1 MNMPK
6 VGDKVWFVP
15 GDNRRDGREI
25 TVTKIGKK
33 YFYSDYTKFDIVT
46 WEEVSDYSPGRC
58 FINKDA
64 YERMCAINEHRNELS
79 RLIKYLSDDEVEN
92 IYQMLSNRKNK

>member
-1 MNMPK
+1 MNIPK

-15 GDNRRDGREI
+15 GDNRRDGREL
-25 TVTKIGKK
+25 TVTKVGKK
-33 YFYSDYTKFDIVT
+33 YFYSNYTKFDAAS

-64 YERMCAINEHRNELS
+64 YEKVLLIYQYRNELS
-79 RLIKYLSDDEVEN
+79 RLIKYLSDDEVVN
-92 IYQMLSNRKNK
+92 LYQMLSNRKNK

>member
-1 MNMPK
+1 MNIPK

-15 GDNRRDGREI
+15 GLHREDAREI

-33 YFYSDYTKFDIVT
+33 YFYADYTKFDIVT

-64 YERMCAINEHRNELS
+64 YERTCAIDKYRNELS
-79 RLIKYLSDDEVEN
+79 QLIRYLSDDEVVN
-92 IYQMLSNRKNK
+92 LYQMLSNRKNK

>member
-1 MNMPK
+1 MNIPK
-6 VGDKVWFVP
+6 VGDKLWFVP

-33 YFYSDYTKFDIVT
+33 YFYADYTKFDAAS
-46 WEEVSDYSPGRC
+46 WEEMSDYSPGRC
-58 FINKDA
+58 FISKDE
-64 YERMCAINEHRNELS
+64 YEKVCLTNEHRNELS

-92 IYQMLSNRKNK
+92 LYQMLSNRKNK

>member
-1 MNMPK
+1 MSIPK

-15 GDNRRDGREI
+15 GFHSEDAREI

-33 YFYSDYTKFDIVT
+33 YFYADYTKFDIVT

-64 YERMCAINEHRNELS
+64 YERMCAINKYRNELS
-79 RLIKYLSDDEVEN
+79 QLIRYLSDDEVVN
-92 IYQMLSNRKNK
+92 LYQMLSNRKNK